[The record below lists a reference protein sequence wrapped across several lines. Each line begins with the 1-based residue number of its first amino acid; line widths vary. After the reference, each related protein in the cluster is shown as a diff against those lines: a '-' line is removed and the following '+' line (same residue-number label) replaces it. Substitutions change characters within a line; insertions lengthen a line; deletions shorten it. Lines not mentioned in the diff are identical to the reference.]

1 MRERGNSSSVSQP
14 ESLEVYRLEFRD
26 RTVSGALG
34 MSGVDDRIVVND
46 YHAVTC
52 RMHIELDSVG
62 SELDCALERGDR
74 ILGMTLV
81 GASVGDALRWVA
93 AAACG
98 QAFLSVVAFC
108 SMSAK
113 DMSAGGQG
121 QSALTAGCLERL
133 PDEAP

>member
-1 MRERGNSSSVSQP
+1 
-14 ESLEVYRLEFRD
+14 
-26 RTVSGALG
+26 

-62 SELDCALERGDR
+62 AELDRALESSDR

-81 GASVGDALRWVA
+81 GTPVGDALRGVTA
-93 AAACG
+93 AAWG
-98 QAFLSVVAFC
+98 QVALSVVAFC

-113 DMSAGGQG
+113 DMSAGVQG
-121 QSALTAGCLERL
+121 QSALTAGGPERL